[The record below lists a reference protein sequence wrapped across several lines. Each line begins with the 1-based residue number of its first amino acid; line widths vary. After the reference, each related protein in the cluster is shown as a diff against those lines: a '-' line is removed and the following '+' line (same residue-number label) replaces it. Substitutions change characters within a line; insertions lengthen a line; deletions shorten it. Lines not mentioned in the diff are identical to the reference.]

1 MLEKL
6 LEKVKTLDAMQMAAL
21 ASEMISQVKTN
32 LPFNDMF
39 NIAVKVAANGLGGL
53 KGLRLPISG
62 TYKEEYR
69 NDQSMLYD
77 CDFTKNALELY
88 NFIYEN

>member
-1 MLEKL
+1 
-6 LEKVKTLDAMQMAAL
+6 
-21 ASEMISQVKTN
+21 
-32 LPFNDMF
+32 MF

-77 CDFTKNALELY
+77 CDFEKNALELY
-88 NFIYEN
+88 NFIYDN